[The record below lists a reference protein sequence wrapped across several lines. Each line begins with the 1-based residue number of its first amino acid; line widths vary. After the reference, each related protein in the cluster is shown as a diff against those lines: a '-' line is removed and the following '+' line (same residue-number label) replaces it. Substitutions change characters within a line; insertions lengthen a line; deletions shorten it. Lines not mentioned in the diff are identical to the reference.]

1 MVVEVVSGT
10 NHQQGRGAKIYIPE
24 SLFTISTTKKH
35 PTDIQTG
42 CVDESLRAGSY
53 PSYASA
59 QPIGIEYTTEKS
71 IAEQETRLRSLCYTS
86 KQWG

>member
-1 MVVEVVSGT
+1 MAQTTSKVEELKYT
-10 NHQQGRGAKIYIPE
+10 YLKFIHDIYD
-24 SLFTISTTKKH
+24 KKH

-71 IAEQETRLRSLCYTS
+71 TAEQETRLRSLCYTS